1 MAAMRLRLT
10 PDDNVRL
17 ADFCGVGD
25 ANLAEIERYF
35 QVSLYRRGHEVGIDG
50 DAAATPKAVAA
61 IRSLYAEAAQGP
73 VTAQRVRMACLHA
86 DRLSVADTPGA
97 AASAPG
103 AGDSGAGAA
112 RVWRTPKAVVSARGR
127 RQMQYFDQLARC
139 DLVFGVGPAGTGK
152 TYLAVA
158 AAVAALSDDR
168 VSRIVLTRPAV
179 EAGERLGFLPGD
191 LAQKVDPYLRPL
203 YDALYEML
211 GVDAV
216 GRLVDRGVIE
226 IAPLAYMRG
235 RTLEDAWIIL
245 DEAQN
250 TTPLQMKMVLTRLG
264 FGSRLVVTGDLSQV
278 DLPQAQPSGLA
289 HALRVLGDLDGIG
302 MTRFSAAD
310 VVRHPL
316 VERIIRAYRSQQRE
330 ADDDAAP

>member
-1 MAAMRLRLT
+1 MTTLRLQLT

-17 ADFCGVGD
+17 ANFCGVGD
-25 ANLAEIERYF
+25 ATLAQIEGYF
-35 QVSLYRRGHEVGIDG
+35 QVSLHRRGNEVGIVG
-50 DAAATPKAVAA
+50 DDAVAPRVAAA
-61 IRSLYAEAAQGP
+61 IRLLYAEASRQP
-73 VTAQRVRMACLHA
+73 LTAQRVRMACLHA
-86 DRLSVADTPGA
+86 DGPSITTADGA
-97 AASAPG
+97 AGPFATTG
-103 AGDSGAGAA
+103 LGK
-112 RVWRTPKAVVSARGR
+112 VLRTPKAVINARGQ
-127 RQMQYFDQLARC
+127 RQMQYLDQLACR
-139 DLVFGVGPAGTGK
+139 DLVFGVGAAGTGK

-158 AAVAALSDDR
+158 SAVEALSNDR

-191 LAQKVDPYLRPL
+191 LAQKVNPYLRPL

-211 GVDAV
+211 GVDTV
-216 GRLVDRGVIE
+216 GKFIDRGVIE

-235 RTLEDAWIIL
+235 RTLEDACILL

-278 DLPQAQPSGLA
+278 DLPRSQPSGLA
-289 HALRVLGDLDGIG
+289 HALRVLADLDGMG
-302 MTRFSAAD
+302 VTYFRAAD

-316 VERIIRAYRSQQRE
+316 VERIIRAYRSQPRE
-330 ADDDAAP
+330 ADDAAS

>member
-1 MAAMRLRLT
+1 MRLRLT

-35 QVSLYRRGHEVGIDG
+35 QVSLYRRGHEV
-50 DAAATPKAVAA
+50 
-61 IRSLYAEAAQGP
+61 
-73 VTAQRVRMACLHA
+73 
-86 DRLSVADTPGA
+86 
-97 AASAPG
+97 
-103 AGDSGAGAA
+103 
-112 RVWRTPKAVVSARGR
+112 
-127 RQMQYFDQLARC
+127 
-139 DLVFGVGPAGTGK
+139 
-152 TYLAVA
+152 
-158 AAVAALSDDR
+158 
-168 VSRIVLTRPAV
+168 
-179 EAGERLGFLPGD
+179 
-191 LAQKVDPYLRPL
+191 DPYLRPL

-216 GRLVDRGVIE
+216 GRFVDRGVIE